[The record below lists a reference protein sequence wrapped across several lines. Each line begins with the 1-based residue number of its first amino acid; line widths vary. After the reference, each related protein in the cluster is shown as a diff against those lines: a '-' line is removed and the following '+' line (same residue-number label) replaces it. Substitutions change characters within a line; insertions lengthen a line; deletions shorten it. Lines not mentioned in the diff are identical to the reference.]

1 MKLLLEQL
9 VMLRGGAHA
18 IETAM
23 PALADDCDEQDAQH
37 ARDLII
43 TTRRHL
49 NAIEEELGLPEPMPL
64 RVMEP
69 DYVPVPRLE
78 PFVSLGDNDSAWGL
92 AGGPHDDR
100 TPAWGGLTP

>member
-1 MKLLLEQL
+1 MKRLLEQL
-9 VMLRGGAHA
+9 DIVREAARM
-18 IETAM
+18 IEVSM

-69 DYVPVPRLE
+69 DYVPMPRLE
-78 PFVSLGDNDSAWGL
+78 PFVSLGDNDEAWGL

-100 TPAWGGLTP
+100 TPAWGGLTV